1 MDDINALRQPRSA
14 RAENNRVFVFADFR
28 FSPGSRSL
36 LRKGAPVRLGARAF
50 DILLILIEHAGE
62 VVAKAELFDRV
73 WPGVFVDESSL
84 RVQVAALRRA
94 LGDSASGGHIIAS
107 VPGRGYSFVAA
118 VRDEGADIAPE
129 GEPLATPA
137 HRTPAAL
144 ETIFGRDEIVRT
156 IARRLPLKRFV
167 TLTGPGGIGKT
178 AVAQAVANE
187 VAAHYRD
194 GVRVIDLA
202 PLAYPDEVAPHV
214 ASLLRISAPNA
225 EPLQALAAQ
234 LGGRNLLI
242 VLENCEHVVDAASA
256 IAEVILGAA
265 PEAHILATSREP
277 LRARGE
283 WTQRLEPLP
292 LPPPD
297 MVLTIAALGDFP
309 ACVLFLER
317 WAACDGSIEPRDED
331 AQFVADICR
340 KLDGV
345 PLAIELAAAR
355 VSLFGLRGLRERLDD
370 RFAILTKGPRS
381 AAPRH
386 RTLTATIDWSF
397 ETLGDDERKL
407 WRRLGVMR
415 DAFTLEA
422 AETLG
427 RNGLE
432 DFSIVDILDGLV
444 EKSLVAI
451 DARGGER
458 RYRLLESLRLYA
470 FDKLVLSGELECA
483 RRRHAEYWLAR
494 SLQGGEGWTE
504 LPTQD
509 WLLANGGNIAD
520 IRAALDWALGS
531 TGDPALAIGLVTASA
546 PIWFKMLMIPE
557 LRRYLERALA
567 LATQRPDIEPRLI
580 MRMHV
585 AHAHAIFHTLGHAA
599 EVRAALEAAAT
610 IAARLGDAASLAHIL
625 WALFGCSSVHG
636 DYAAMT
642 SAVERF
648 DRLDRGD
655 GGALIHVTHERMA
668 AWSDHLMGR
677 NELALRHAEAAL
689 ARPAV
694 RIGDGGVI
702 FDHTLTTT
710 SHYCRILWALG
721 RPAAAAEVIDDAI
734 TRALAVNQPFALGYF
749 LNFAACPIALWS
761 GRRDAFRHYVALLFD
776 ESIGIPLTVWRK
788 CGELYR
794 QMLIY
799 LNDPKRAEETRLAL
813 AQAPLT
819 TSQAERL
826 STFDWRLLRPECVAD
841 AMAGRI
847 NWSTPEIL
855 RAQGETLLAG
865 ATAAARLEAE
875 TLFLRAIDLS
885 RAHKALSWELRA
897 AISLAGLWLD
907 DGRKDQAGDLL
918 GGVVERFGAK
928 EDTADL
934 RAARALLDGAPR
946 R

>member
-36 LRKGAPVRLGARAF
+36 LRNGKPVRLGARAF

-84 RVQVAALRRA
+84 RVHVAALRRA

-107 VPGRGYSFVAA
+107 VPGRGYSFVAP
-118 VRDEGADIAPE
+118 VRDEDRAGAPE
-129 GEPLATPA
+129 SEMSNPA
-137 HRTPAAL
+137 AGGRPAAL
-144 ETIFGRDEIVRT
+144 ETIFGRDDIVRT
-156 IARRLPLKRFV
+156 LARRLPLKRFI

-178 AVAQAVANE
+178 AVALAVADE
-187 VAAHYRD
+187 VAAYYRD
-194 GVRVIDLA
+194 GVRVVDLA
-202 PLAYPDEVAPHV
+202 PLTYPDEVAPHV
-214 ASLLRISAPNA
+214 ASLLRISAPNT

-234 LGGRNLLI
+234 SGGRNLLI
-242 VLENCEHVVDAASA
+242 VLDNCEHVVDAASA
-256 IAEVILGAA
+256 IAEAILGAA
-265 PEAHILATSREP
+265 PETHIVATSREP

-292 LPPPD
+292 LPPAD
-297 MVLTIAALGDFP
+297 MDLTIAALGRFP
-309 ACVLFLER
+309 ACALFLER
-317 WAACDGSIEPRDED
+317 WAACDGSIEPGDED
-331 AQFVADICR
+331 AQLVADICR

-355 VSLFGLRGLRERLDD
+355 ASLFGLRGLRERLDD
-370 RFAILTKGPRS
+370 RFAILTKSPRS

-386 RTLTATIDWSF
+386 RTLAATIDWSF

-427 RNGLE
+427 LDGLD
-432 DFSIVDILDGLV
+432 DFSIVEILDSLV

-451 DARGGER
+451 DARGGET

-494 SLQGGEGWTE
+494 SIQGGDGWTE
-504 LPTQD
+504 LPTQG

-557 LRRYLERALA
+557 LRRYLERAFA
-567 LATQRPDIEPRLI
+567 LAAQRPDIEPRLI

-610 IAARLGDAASLAHIL
+610 IAERLGDRASLAHIL

-648 DRLDRGD
+648 DRLERGD
-655 GGALIHVTHERMA
+655 GGALIHATHERMA

-677 NELALRHAEAAL
+677 NEQALRHAEAAL
-689 ARPAV
+689 ALPAV
-694 RIGDGGVI
+694 RIGDGGVM

-721 RPAAAAEVIDDAI
+721 RPNAAAEVIDEAI
-734 TRALAVNQPFALGYF
+734 ARTLAVNQPFALGYF

-761 GRRDAFRHYVALLFD
+761 GRIDAFRHYVALLFD

-794 QMLIY
+794 QMLVY
-799 LNDPKRAEETRLAL
+799 LTDPDRAEATRLAL
-813 AQAPLT
+813 AEAPLT
-819 TSQAERL
+819 ASQAERL
-826 STFDWRLLRPECVAD
+826 STFDWRLLRPECVQD

-855 RAQGETLLAG
+855 RAQGETLLAV
-865 ATAAARLEAE
+865 APRAARPEAE
-875 TLFLRAIDLS
+875 SLFLRAIDLS

-897 AISLAGLWLD
+897 ATGLATLWREG
-907 DGRKDQAGDLL
+907 GRKSQAEELL
-918 GGVVERFGAK
+918 SDVVERFGAT

-934 RAARALLDGAPR
+934 RAARSLLDGAPR